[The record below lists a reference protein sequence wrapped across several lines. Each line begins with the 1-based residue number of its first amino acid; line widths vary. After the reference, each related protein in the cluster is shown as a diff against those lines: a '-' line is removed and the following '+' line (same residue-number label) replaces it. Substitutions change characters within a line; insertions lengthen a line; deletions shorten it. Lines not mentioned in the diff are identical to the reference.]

1 MRTIIT
7 PIAVPEKNENSINN
21 NPVQPAPSNSTVSTT
36 THVPSPVVEF
46 TNNADNQNN
55 NDENN
60 AEDEEENEEDLE
72 VVSVL
77 MTKILKTHFNFQIFF
92 LFILSFILWDLPLY
106 IIFSISWLNDL
117 LNLIFY
123 LQKLLK
129 MKAYTNNF

>member
-7 PIAVPEKNENSINN
+7 PIAVPEKNENPINN
-21 NPVQPAPSNSTVSTT
+21 NPVQPAPSNSMGSTT

-123 LQKLLK
+123 LQKLLR
-129 MKAYTNNF
+129 MKT